1 MIHTTL
7 RKKTLWFLGALSVFA
22 ALVAGSTIFWFLRND
37 PSPAEWKFNPIWT
50 KAEREQILTA
60 ADFTAHRSPERFIFR
75 GLSPNSRH
83 IDWHMFSEVSM
94 RQYMQDEIRERL
106 QMIRN
111 TAESA
116 DGRCSTS
123 SHETLLH
130 LAAGLGEV
138 QLLGRLLQ
146 RNADPNLQIILPHQA
161 LPSIPE
167 SEQGDTPLTYACQPG
182 MDDTRPLPVHNRLSC
197 LNLLIQNGADV
208 DKPGP
213 MGWPPLVMT
222 CVAGIGGAPYEETA
236 LFLLKCGAD
245 ISLQPELRGKKT
257 SLLTWA
263 AAAGYP
269 LLVRKL
275 CEAGYDPNFRGEMTP
290 PLLSLNLNTPKTA
303 LQIAHTLLEYGADV
317 NAAMPMNT
325 APPDSGGDTA
335 LLNLCRQLAFIDIS
349 HLPQIRELVNLF
361 ISEGA
366 DVNHQNAAGETALML
381 CCRDMLLGDDSL
393 DRLKLGIARLLLDHQ
408 ADPSLRDKYGRTVL
422 QQIGNRSNDHLHMVL
437 KNLPELN
444 ASPLPKKRGR

>member
-60 ADFTAHRSPERFIFR
+60 ADFTAPRSPERFIFR

-161 LPSIPE
+161 LPSIPG